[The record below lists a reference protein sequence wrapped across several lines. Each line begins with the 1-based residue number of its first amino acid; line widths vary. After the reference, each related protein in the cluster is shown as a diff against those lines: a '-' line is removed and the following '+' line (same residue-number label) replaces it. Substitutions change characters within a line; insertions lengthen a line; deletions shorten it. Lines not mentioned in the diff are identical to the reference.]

1 MLWGAFDPPIA
12 LQKATTLTP
21 DPGINSPPTPAPGS
35 PVAPPHAPPTPTA
48 PPVGPG
54 KPVTYSPTPEDDPAT
69 AAASSNPPN
78 GGNIAQGDP
87 KVVTDPKSNNP
98 QQPGEMSEGDPG
110 IDPGNGH
117 NAGPAPDQAADVD
130 QSPTD
135 YAQPLPLIGGH
146 QIQAASGG
154 GIIIASTTI
163 QPGVQTTIDSTPIS
177 VDKDQI
183 IVASSTIPLTPP
195 SADPIITLVNGDIIS
210 AGGKAAMVS
219 GTTVTVAPNGN
230 ALVTNDKTS
239 PLPPPPMPILTVAGQ
254 TLTPTPTGFA
264 IEDQSVLPG
273 GSAVT
278 YAGSVFSPASGGNAL
293 IVNGRT
299 TPLPSAP
306 ISVFKVGSQTFTAA
320 PTGFAV
326 GTQFVFPG
334 GSAVLVDGT
343 LVSLGSSDLVIGTS
357 TMLLG
362 PAAQTL
368 AGALGSLTMGGFGG
382 AASPTGG
389 SSNGSTVLAFV
400 GRSGKLQVG
409 VGITVF
415 ALIVSL
421 GVGMIALDLL

>member
-1 MLWGAFDPPIA
+1 M
-12 LQKATTLTP
+12 
-21 DPGINSPPTPAPGS
+21 
-35 PVAPPHAPPTPTA
+35 
-48 PPVGPG
+48 
-54 KPVTYSPTPEDDPAT
+54 TYSPTQEDDPAT
-69 AAASSNPPN
+69 APAGSNPLN
-78 GGNIAQGDP
+78 GGSIAQGDP

-98 QQPGEMSEGDPG
+98 QQPGEISEGDPG
-110 IDPGNGH
+110 VDPENGH
-117 NAGPAPDQAADVD
+117 SAGPAPNQAADLD
-130 QSPTD
+130 QSPAD

-163 QPGVQTTIDSTPIS
+163 QPGVQTSIDGTPIS

-183 IVASSTIPLTPP
+183 IVASSTIPQTHP

-210 AGGKAAMVS
+210 AGGKAAMIS
-219 GTTVTVAPNGN
+219 DTTVAVAPNGN
-230 ALVTNDKTS
+230 AIVLNNKTS

-254 TLTPTPTGFA
+254 TLTPAPIGFA
-264 IEDQSVLPG
+264 IGGQSVLPG
-273 GSAVT
+273 GPAVT
-278 YAGSVFSPASGGNAL
+278 YAGSVFSLASGGNAF
-293 IVNGRT
+293 IVNDRK

-306 ISVFKVGSQTFTAA
+306 ISVFEVGPQTFTAA
-320 PTGFAV
+320 LIGFAV
-326 GTQFVFPG
+326 GTQSIFPG

-343 LVSLGSSDLVIGTS
+343 LVSLGSSDLVIGSS

-421 GVGMIALDLL
+421 GNGMIALDLL